1 MLQERDEKT
10 CLKALELLNPD
21 LYASNCSL
29 LEKTALHYAASLG
42 YTAFVKEVL
51 ARGYSG
57 LINEE
62 GGVSFLEEDYELSL
76 RPAAI
81 AVGTANF
88 ATATHLLQSMEQK

>member
-1 MLQERDEKT
+1 MQERDEKT

-21 LYASNCSL
+21 LYASNCSVYDD
-29 LEKTALHYAASLG
+29 TALHYAASLG

-57 LINEE
+57 LINKE
-62 GGVSFLEEDYELSL
+62 GGVLFLEDKSNLSL

-88 ATATHLLQSMEQK
+88 ATATHLLQSMELE